1 MVKIILIFLRSEV
14 SRKMTSNRTENNV
27 KNRFNSLMKREKLN
41 LEDLEDDNLIIRQIL
56 NFTEAKLRGQLN
68 HISNKDKKEYRR
80 NKREQARAENY
91 TRGSPRSLTPSR

>member
-41 LEDLEDDNLIIRQIL
+41 LEDLEDDNQIIRKIL
-56 NFTEAKLRGQLN
+56 NFIEAKIRGQLK
-68 HISNKDKKEYRR
+68 HISNKDKKEYRMM
-80 NKREQARAENY
+80 
-91 TRGSPRSLTPSR
+91 

>member
-41 LEDLEDDNLIIRQIL
+41 LGDLEDDNLIIRKIL
-56 NFTEAKLRGQLN
+56 NFIEAKLKVQLK
-68 HISNKDKKEYRR
+68 HISNKDKKEYRM
-80 NKREQARAENY
+80 K
-91 TRGSPRSLTPSR
+91 

>member
-41 LEDLEDDNLIIRQIL
+41 LGDLEDDNLIIRKIL
-56 NFTEAKLRGQLN
+56 NF
-68 HISNKDKKEYRR
+68 I
-80 NKREQARAENY
+80 
-91 TRGSPRSLTPSR
+91 

>member
-41 LEDLEDDNLIIRQIL
+41 LEDLEDDNLIIRKIL
-56 NFTEAKLRGQLN
+56 SFIKAKLRGQLK
-68 HISNKDKKEYRR
+68 HISNEDTKQY
-80 NKREQARAENY
+80 
-91 TRGSPRSLTPSR
+91 

>member
-41 LEDLEDDNLIIRQIL
+41 LEDLEDDNQIIRKIL
-56 NFTEAKLRGQLN
+56 NFIEAKIRGQLK
-68 HISNKDKKEYRR
+68 HISNKDKKDYRMM
-80 NKREQARAENY
+80 
-91 TRGSPRSLTPSR
+91 

>member
-41 LEDLEDDNLIIRQIL
+41 LGDLEDDNLIIRKIL
-56 NFTEAKLRGQLN
+56 NFIEAMLKVQLK
-68 HISNKDKKEYRR
+68 HISNKDKKEYRM
-80 NKREQARAENY
+80 K
-91 TRGSPRSLTPSR
+91 

>member
-41 LEDLEDDNLIIRQIL
+41 HEDLEDDNLIIRKIL
-56 NFTEAKLRGQLN
+56 NFIEAKLKVQLK
-68 HISNKDKKEYRR
+68 HISNKDKKEYRM
-80 NKREQARAENY
+80 K
-91 TRGSPRSLTPSR
+91 

>member
-41 LEDLEDDNLIIRQIL
+41 LGDLEDDNLIIRKIL
-56 NFTEAKLRGQLN
+56 NFIEAKLKAQLK
-68 HISNKDKKEYRR
+68 HISNKDKKEYRM
-80 NKREQARAENY
+80 K
-91 TRGSPRSLTPSR
+91 

>member
-41 LEDLEDDNLIIRQIL
+41 LWDLEDDNLIIRNIL
-56 NFTEAKLRGQLN
+56 NFIEAKLKVQLK
-68 HISNKDKKEYRR
+68 HISNKDKKEYRM
-80 NKREQARAENY
+80 K
-91 TRGSPRSLTPSR
+91 